1 MARVPYSRKRNSG
14 GGGTDMKS
22 IQKQMQQM
30 QEELEKAQEE
40 LSKQEMTATAGGGM
54 VEATVNGDKDIVS
67 IKIDPDVM
75 NPEEVDIVED
85 MVVAAINE
93 ALRMVNEES
102 DRTLGKFT
110 QGINIPGL

>member
-1 MARVPYSRKRNSG
+1 MARVPYSRKRG
-14 GGGTDMKS
+14 GGGGQDMRS

-40 LSKQEMTATAGGGM
+40 LSAREFTASAGGGM
-54 VEATVNGDKDIVS
+54 VEATVNGDKDILG

-75 NPEEVDIVED
+75 DPEEVDMVED
-85 MVVAAINE
+85 MVVAALNE
-93 ALRMVNEES
+93 AIRMVNDES
-102 DRTLGKFT
+102 DKTLGKFT